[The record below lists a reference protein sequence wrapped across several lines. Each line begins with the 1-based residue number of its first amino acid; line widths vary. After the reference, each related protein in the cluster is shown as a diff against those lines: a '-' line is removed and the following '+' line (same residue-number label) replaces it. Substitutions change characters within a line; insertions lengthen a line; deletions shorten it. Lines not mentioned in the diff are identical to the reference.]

1 MSKKDWI
8 PTPIVIEAVISD
20 HFDIADFFNR
30 FFVNIVPNLKIS
42 SKKPFKLMKIK
53 LISQSQKAINKF
65 KYPSSMNTIKS
76 KKNQTSKLFI

>member
-20 HFDIADFFNR
+20 HFDIADLFNR
-30 FFVNIVPNLKIS
+30 FFVNIVNNLKIS

-53 LISQSQKAINKF
+53 LMCQS
-65 KYPSSMNTIKS
+65 
-76 KKNQTSKLFI
+76 

>member
-20 HFDIADFFNR
+20 HFDIAGFFNR
-30 FFVNIVPNLKIS
+30 FFVNIVPDIKIS

-53 LISQSQKAINKF
+53 LMRQS
-65 KYPSSMNTIKS
+65 
-76 KKNQTSKLFI
+76 